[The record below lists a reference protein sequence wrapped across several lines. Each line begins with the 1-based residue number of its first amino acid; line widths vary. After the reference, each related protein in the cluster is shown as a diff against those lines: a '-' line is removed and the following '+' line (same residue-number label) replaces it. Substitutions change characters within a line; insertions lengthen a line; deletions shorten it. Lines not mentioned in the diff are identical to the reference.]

1 MLFKQDSI
9 DSDKSRGWERQAE
22 TPSGVLAPPL
32 PSEDFPFLSSL
43 LPWVTGCSYV
53 IGSKELFLP
62 QPQNS
67 LEFSSGTTQPYKRDS
82 SGVRR
87 NLGGHCEGPR
97 LWHHEEPSCWLSCSP
112 DLHPECPSRSCH
124 TYGAV
129 PLPSQ
134 AGWEEKQRATSR
146 LLPFP
151 VF

>member
-1 MLFKQDSI
+1 MIQKKQGMGGAGRNSQWGAG
-9 DSDKSRGWERQAE
+9 SSPSLRGLSLSFQ
-22 TPSGVLAPPL
+22 S
-32 PSEDFPFLSSL
+32 SSL
-43 LPWVTGCSYV
+43 GNR
-53 IGSKELFLP
+53 LFLP
-62 QPQNS
+62 DRVKRAVFAS
-67 LEFSSGTTQPYKRDS
+67 TTKFSGFSSGTTQPYKRES

-112 DLHPECPSRSCH
+112 DLHPECPPRSCH